1 MTYQSI
7 LQWISVRL
15 AEKVKIDV
23 DQVDPRL
30 PFDRYGLDS
39 LNAVTL
45 IGELG
50 DWLQLE
56 LDPSIVYDYPTIEQL
71 SNYVLQQLQGGDV

>member
-1 MTYQSI
+1 MSYQMI
-7 LQWISVRL
+7 LQWISIRL
-15 AEKVKIDV
+15 AEIVKINI
-23 DQVDPRL
+23 DQVDPQL

-39 LNAVTL
+39 LSAVTL

-71 SNYVLQQLQGGDV
+71 SKYVSEQINGGDA